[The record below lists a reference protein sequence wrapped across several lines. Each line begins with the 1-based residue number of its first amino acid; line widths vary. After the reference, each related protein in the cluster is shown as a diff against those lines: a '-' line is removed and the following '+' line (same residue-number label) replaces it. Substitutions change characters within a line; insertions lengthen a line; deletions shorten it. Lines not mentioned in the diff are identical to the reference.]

1 MPKEVAMYDELA
13 RRWWIVAARG
23 LVALVFGVAAFTTP
37 EKTLAFLISL
47 FGLFALADGVF
58 TMGAGLSA
66 NWYLL
71 FLEGFVGGAVGLLTY
86 FFPAV
91 ATLWFIQLISAWA
104 LVTGALELVGAIR
117 LRREAQGPM
126 VRGEWLLGV
135 SGGLSVLFGV
145 LLALV
150 SGPATTLVWLLG
162 AYALA
167 SGALLVALA
176 FNVKHWTQIVVA

>member
-1 MPKEVAMYDELA
+1 MYDELA

-23 LVALVFGVAAFTTP
+23 LVALVFGVAAFVTP

-58 TMGAGLSA
+58 TMGAGLSV
-66 NWYLL
+66 NWLSL
-71 FLEGFVGGAVGLLTY
+71 FLEGFVGGAVGVLTY

-91 ATLWFIQLISAWA
+91 ATIWFIELIAAWA
-104 LVTGALELVGAIR
+104 LVTGALELVGAFR
-117 LRREAQGPM
+117 LRKQAKGPM
-126 VRGEWLLGV
+126 VQGEWLLAV
-135 SGGLSVLFGV
+135 SGGLSVLFGAV
-145 LLALV
+145 LAIR
-150 SGPATTLVWLLG
+150 SQPAPTLIWLLG

-176 FNVKHWTQIVVA
+176 FNVRNWNRVVVA